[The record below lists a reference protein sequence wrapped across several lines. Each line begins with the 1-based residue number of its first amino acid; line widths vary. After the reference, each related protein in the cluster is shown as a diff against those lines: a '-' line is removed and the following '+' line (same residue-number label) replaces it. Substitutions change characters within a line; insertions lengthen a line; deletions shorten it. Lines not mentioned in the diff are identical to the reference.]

1 MNQPSLS
8 NAAMLFPALLAGCA
22 GQVKNDQ
29 EPARPNI
36 IFILSDDHDRQAISA
51 YGGNLN
57 KTPNIDRLAREGMLF
72 RNCFVTNSI
81 SGPSRAVLLTGK
93 HSHMNGFRQNEAERF
108 DSSQMTFPKLFREA
122 GYQTAI
128 VGKWHLESQPMG
140 FDYWNILPGQGSY
153 YNPDFID
160 NGNKVRIPGYVTD
173 ITMDLALQWM
183 NSRQQ
188 DRPFMLMIH
197 NKAPHRNWEPA
208 LRDLEL
214 YDSTDIP
221 EPGTLFDDYTGR
233 GRAAREQEMTILN
246 HMWPVG
252 DLKVQPEV
260 AEKLAIPGWR
270 INPEKTYEAVTGRMS
285 QEEKARFTAHYR
297 KRDSLLLVQNP
308 KGKEMLRWKY
318 QQYIKDYLRCIHA
331 VDDNVGRLL
340 HYLDSTGLSKNTI
353 VVYASD
359 QGFYLGNHG
368 WFDKRFMYEESMSTP
383 FIVRW
388 PGVTTGDEC
397 DAMVQNLDWA
407 ETLLDMAKID
417 IPRDMQG
424 LSLTSLLRQEKNELN
439 RDELYYH
446 YYEFPLW
453 HHVYPHLGIRTK
465 DYKLMY
471 FYTINEWEFYD
482 LKNDPNEMQN
492 GMNNL
497 VYKWEI
503 ESMKQR
509 LVKAAERYGDEEA
522 VKVFP
527 EEAN

>member
-1 MNQPSLS
+1 MNTSSLS
-8 NAAMLFPALLAGCA
+8 NTALLLPALLAGCA
-22 GQVKNDQ
+22 GQAPADK
-29 EPARPNI
+29 EPTRPNI
-36 IFILSDDHDRQAISA
+36 IFIMSDDHDRQAISA
-51 YGGNLN
+51 YGGGLN
-57 KTPNIDRLAREGMLF
+57 QTPNIDRLAREGMLF

-93 HSHMNGFRQNEAERF
+93 HSHLNGFRQNEAERF
-108 DSSQMTFPKLFREA
+108 DSSQMSFPKLFREA
-122 GYQTAI
+122 GYQTAL

-160 NGNKVRIPGYVTD
+160 NGTKVRIPGYVTD
-173 ITMDLALQWM
+173 ITMDLAVQWM
-183 NSRQQ
+183 NSRRQNQ
-188 DRPFMLMIH
+188 PFMLMIH

-214 YDSTDIP
+214 YDSIALP
-221 EPGTLFDDYTGR
+221 EPSTLFDDYTGR
-233 GRAAREQEMTILN
+233 GRAAREQEMTLQN
-246 HMWPVG
+246 HMWPVS
-252 DLKVQPEV
+252 DLKVQPEL
-260 AEKLAIPGWR
+260 AEKLFIPGWS
-270 INPEKTYEAVTGRMS
+270 INSEKSFDGVTGRMNS
-285 QEEKARFTAHYR
+285 YEKARFTAHYR

-331 VDDNVGRLL
+331 VDDNVGKLL

-388 PGVTTGDEC
+388 PGVTKGTESE
-397 DAMVQNLDWA
+397 AMVQNLDWA
-407 ETLLDMAKID
+407 ETLLDMAGIR
-417 IPRDMQG
+417 IPEEMQG
-424 LSLTSLLRQEKNELN
+424 LSLTPLLREQKKELD

-482 LKNDPNEMQN
+482 LKNDPDEMRN
-492 GMNNL
+492 GMNNP
-497 VYKWEI
+497 VYQGEI
-503 ESMKQR
+503 ESLKKR

-522 VKVFP
+522 VGILKN
-527 EEAN
+527 AR